1 MPWWLHH
8 LLIGWIGMKI
18 VLVPAFIAMRR
29 ALRATDEQDR
39 LDAIWLAEYEAG
51 RGGGGDP
58 IAVRRHRPR
67 PRSPR
72 DGAVLRTQRTR
83 VP

>member
-1 MPWWLHH
+1 MPSWLYHV
-8 LLIGWIGMKI
+8 LLGWIGMKI

-39 LDAIWLAEYEAG
+39 LDAIWLAEYEAR
-51 RGGGGDP
+51 RGEGGDL
-58 IAVRRHRPR
+58 IAARRHRPR

-72 DGAVLRTQRTR
+72 DGRAARTKRTSVR
-83 VP
+83 